1 MECLAEVVAPKHCS
15 TCIQVFDSKQEY
27 EKHQAEVH
35 RKGIHSC
42 NYCYKIYGSKNNL
55 KTHIKN
61 AHDPKN
67 KGRKCLHCEKFF
79 ESAQSLDF
87 HVKNAHIEKLYS
99 CGQCDEKFVLRGN
112 RDSHHRRKHLK
123 TKNVPCPQ
131 CDKLFCEPSDVKK
144 HIVQVHS
151 DYRPYQCDMCPAKFK
166 RNSGWRT
173 HRKSHLSAKNFECPI
188 CHKRFKHRR
197 ALEYCLT
204 KHAEPLGPKF
214 PCSLCGAVLNTK
226 HGRKAHMNNVHNN
239 TNRPACPIC
248 TKTLVDNSNLKR
260 HLRDVH
266 GNQEKNFECSIC
278 SLKWTKT
285 YQLNNHMKIHSGQVF
300 KCTFDGCESKSNTQ
314 YGLNYHIKKKH
325 GRVSHRKPLEEL
337 EKDWNKKFTC
347 DICEK
352 SFKLGKA
359 PLHAV
364 RAHRKIHEK
373 QEFVD
378 CIIEACTKKIILVKN
393 KTFEHSCNLPMAFYK
408 HLEETHAIDLDKYHV
423 QVTFSCKYCQ
433 ESLILG
439 NKRPAENLKSH
450 LQSKHPECLDTELKG
465 QKATIPWNKYFER
478 NQITLE
484 KVEPPS
490 FIDQLLSEK
499 KCMMRC
505 DFQVTD
511 EKRPSAFKPKLLK
524 HYSLEHFGPHLLE
537 KEEIYFRGKHFPI
550 CVQCA
555 FEIGKNGAEKMNAK
569 ALHIGV
575 SHNEIVPIL
584 TSYFK
589 KENTAQLG
597 GPNDNC

>member
-1 MECLAEVVAPKHCS
+1 M
-15 TCIQVFDSKQEY
+15 
-27 EKHQAEVH
+27 
-35 RKGIHSC
+35 
-42 NYCYKIYGSKNNL
+42 
-55 KTHIKN
+55 
-61 AHDPKN
+61 
-67 KGRKCLHCEKFF
+67 
-79 ESAQSLDF
+79 
-87 HVKNAHIEKLYS
+87 
-99 CGQCDEKFVLRGN
+99 
-112 RDSHHRRKHLK
+112 
-123 TKNVPCPQ
+123 
-131 CDKLFCEPSDVKK
+131 
-144 HIVQVHS
+144 
-151 DYRPYQCDMCPAKFK
+151 
-166 RNSGWRT
+166 
-173 HRKSHLSAKNFECPI
+173 
-188 CHKRFKHRR
+188 
-197 ALEYCLT
+197 
-204 KHAEPLGPKF
+204 
-214 PCSLCGAVLNTK
+214 
-226 HGRKAHMNNVHNN
+226 
-239 TNRPACPIC
+239 
-248 TKTLVDNSNLKR
+248 
-260 HLRDVH
+260 
-266 GNQEKNFECSIC
+266 
-278 SLKWTKT
+278 
-285 YQLNNHMKIHSGQVF
+285 
-300 KCTFDGCESKSNTQ
+300 
-314 YGLNYHIKKKH
+314 
-325 GRVSHRKPLEEL
+325 
-337 EKDWNKKFTC
+337 
-347 DICEK
+347 
-352 SFKLGKA
+352 
-359 PLHAV
+359 

-433 ESLILG
+433 ESLILR

-450 LQSKHPECLDTELKG
+450 LQSKHPECLNTELKG

-511 EKRPSAFKPKLLK
+511 EKWPSAFKPKLLK